1 MKTKSTWIALALAA
15 ITGATAQ
22 NEKPEGRRPGQGP
35 GPGGR
40 EIPPAVL
47 EQFDADK
54 DGKLDEDERKAARE
68 AMQAKREE
76 ARKKMLEEFDANDD
90 GKLDENERKAMHA
103 AMKAKREAL
112 IEKYDSDGDGKLSR
126 EEIKAA
132 RDAGEEVP
140 MHPMGPPGRKGPKG
154 EGRKRPGPPAGE

>member
-1 MKTKSTWIALALAA
+1 MKTTSTCIALALAA

-22 NEKPEGRRPGQGP
+22 NEKPEGKRHHP
-35 GPGGR
+35 
-40 EIPPAVL
+40 IPPAVL

-54 DGKLDEDERKAARE
+54 DGKLNEEERKAARE

-76 ARKKMLEEFDANDD
+76 ARKKALEEFDANDD

-103 AMKAKREAL
+103 ALKAKREAL
-112 IEKYDSDGDGKLSR
+112 VEKYDSDGDGKLSR

-132 RDAGEEVP
+132 RDAGEEFPV
-140 MHPMGPPGRKGPKG
+140 HPMGPPGRKGPHG
-154 EGRKRPGPPAGE
+154 EGPKRPGPPAGE

>member
-1 MKTKSTWIALALAA
+1 MKTKSTWIAIALAA

-112 IEKYDSDGDGKLSR
+112 VEKYDSDGDGKLSR

>member
-1 MKTKSTWIALALAA
+1 MKTKSTWIAIALAA

-47 EQFDADK
+47 EKFDADK
-54 DGKLDEDERKAARE
+54 DGKLDEEERKAARAE
-68 AMQAKREE
+68 MQAKREE

-90 GKLDENERKAMHA
+90 GKLDEAEKKAMHE
-103 AMKAKREAL
+103 AMKAKRAAL
-112 IEKYDSDGDGKLSR
+112 VEKYDSDGDGKLSR

-140 MHPMGPPGRKGPKG
+140 MHPMGPGGRKGPHG